1 MSVPILR
8 QKDHGLLR
16 MGGKPQLHRDC
27 GWLRLGLIDGLRL
40 LIKLPGLPAVFLLP
54 GAEHLR
60 ALVPG
65 KVAVGKA
72 LPGKNRLQP
81 GKLLRRG
88 RAALC
93 QRLFINA
100 GDQRGIFRPLHA
112 ALDLQ
117 GMDAGLLQLGKMLR
131 QGKILQA
138 QRMLH
143 ALAGKAVG
151 HPAGLGAQAPVAA
164 AAADHGG
171 HQALAGTGDAQRSMH
186 ESLQLRTQPGA
197 APDFFEFHFPGQYH
211 PGKAP
216 AGQIFHPGRVM
227 HRHLSAGVEHHF
239 RRNRPAD
246 FRHPQILHDERV
258 SLETFRRMDFS
269 TASSRISALT
279 LVRWVRVPSS

>member
-1 MSVPILR
+1 
-8 QKDHGLLR
+8 
-16 MGGKPQLHRDC
+16 MGGKPQLHRHR
-27 GWLRLGLIDGLRL
+27 GRLRLGLIDGLRL

-65 KVAVGKA
+65 KIAVRKA

-88 RAALC
+88 LAALR
-93 QRLFINA
+93 QRPFINA

-131 QGKILQA
+131 QRKILQA

-151 HPAGLGAQAPVAA
+151 HPAGLGAQAPVARPS
-164 AAADHGG
+164 ADGCGKIALTGIAHAKGPVDKDLDLNGG
-171 HQALAGTGDAQRSMH
+171 VGADV
-186 ESLQLRTQPGA
+186 PGK
-197 APDFFEFHFPGQYH
+197 HH
-211 PGKAP
+211 PGKAQP
-216 AGQIFHPGRVM
+216 VCLQNAADIVDGHLGGGMDGHIRRQRADHPG
-227 HRHLSAGVEHHF
+227 HAK
-239 RRNRPAD
+239 
-246 FRHPQILHDERV
+246 ILHDQGV
-258 SLETFRRMDFS
+258 GPQL
-269 TASSRISALT
+269 I
-279 LVRWVRVPSS
+279 